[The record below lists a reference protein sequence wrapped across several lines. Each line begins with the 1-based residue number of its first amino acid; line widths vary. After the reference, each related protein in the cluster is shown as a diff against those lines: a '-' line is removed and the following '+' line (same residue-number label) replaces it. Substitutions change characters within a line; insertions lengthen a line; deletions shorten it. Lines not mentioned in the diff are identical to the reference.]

1 MKPYV
6 FWLISEKRILSY
18 SRKHVDQH
26 LDLKRHLKNCSWSE
40 NLMKPDLKG
49 KLSVDTSALIE
60 LIYCDKSGQNF
71 KEALESDVVEA
82 WTTEIAI
89 AELRYVL
96 CRKLGWRESTERVN
110 KLLASG
116 YIKVE
121 DISKLINEASK
132 TKCRRAISL
141 PDCFTLALAQEIRG
155 NALFARKEQDL
166 TKEMQKAPFEV
177 NIIFLE
183 DEK

>member
-1 MKPYV
+1 MKA
-6 FWLISEKRILSY
+6 
-18 SRKHVDQH
+18 
-26 LDLKRHLKNCSWSE
+26 
-40 NLMKPDLKG
+40 DLKG
-49 KLSVDTSALIE
+49 KLAVDTSALIE
-60 LIYCDKSGQNF
+60 LIYCDELGQEL
-71 KEALESDVVEA
+71 KKALESDLVEA
-82 WTTEIAI
+82 WTTELAV

-96 CRKLGWRESTERVN
+96 CRKLGWHESNERVN

-121 DISKLINEASK
+121 DTLKLINQASK

-141 PDCFTLALAQEIRG
+141 PDCFTLALAHQISG

-166 TKEMQKAPFEV
+166 TAEMHKEPFEV
-177 NIIFLE
+177 NILFL

>member
-1 MKPYV
+1 MKA
-6 FWLISEKRILSY
+6 
-18 SRKHVDQH
+18 
-26 LDLKRHLKNCSWSE
+26 
-40 NLMKPDLKG
+40 DLKG
-49 KLSVDTSALIE
+49 KLAVDTSALIE
-60 LIYCDKSGQNF
+60 LIYCDEPGQEL
-71 KEALESDVVEA
+71 KKALESDLVEA
-82 WTTEIAI
+82 WTTELAV

-121 DISKLINEASK
+121 DTLKLINKASK

-141 PDCFTLALAQEIRG
+141 PDCFTLALAHQISG

-166 TKEMQKAPFEV
+166 TAEMHKEPFEV
-177 NIIFLE
+177 NMLFLE